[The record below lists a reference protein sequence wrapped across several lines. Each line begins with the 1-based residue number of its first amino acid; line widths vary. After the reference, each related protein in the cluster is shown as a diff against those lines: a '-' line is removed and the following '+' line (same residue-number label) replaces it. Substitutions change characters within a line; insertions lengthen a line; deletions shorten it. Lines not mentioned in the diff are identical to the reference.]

1 MLSKQEG
8 DLPVAHYH
16 DGSIH
21 SGSFLNGI
29 ERARIHS
36 WPMID
41 AIVDK
46 SISIEIPC
54 SRN

>member
-1 MLSKQEG
+1 MPSKQEG
-8 DLPVAHYH
+8 DLPVAHYD

-21 SGSFLNGI
+21 SGSFLNGL
-29 ERARIHS
+29 ERAHS
-36 WPMID
+36 LMPMID

-46 SISIEIPC
+46 FIAIEIHC